1 MRLQQRE
8 IMYKLPDNKAVI
20 SFSGGRTSAFMLKQ
34 IIDHNDGL
42 PDHVKVCFANTG
54 REMPETLQFVNDCS
68 VNWGVQVIWLEYDL
82 NEQNKHIFKIVTH
95 NSASRN
101 GEPFDKLIDKHKRL
115 PNPLQRFCT
124 GTLKRDTI
132 AKYLRSLGWKKWHNI
147 MGIRSDE
154 KHRAKEGFRHGSY
167 SHYPMVEANH
177 SIYDVE
183 KFWEQQSFKLN
194 LPVVQGKT
202 IKGNCDLCFLKSE
215 SQIASMIR
223 DHPELAKWWID
234 AEERTGK
241 NFERRRPLKTFANFV
256 NSQQDWIFN
265 NEAYLCQKDGG
276 ECTG

>member
-34 IIDHNDGL
+34 IIDYNDGL

-177 SIYDVE
+177 SIYDL
-183 KFWEQQSFKLN
+183 SL
-194 LPVVQGKT
+194 
-202 IKGNCDLCFLKSE
+202 IH
-215 SQIASMIR
+215 I
-223 DHPELAKWWID
+223 
-234 AEERTGK
+234 
-241 NFERRRPLKTFANFV
+241 
-256 NSQQDWIFN
+256 
-265 NEAYLCQKDGG
+265 
-276 ECTG
+276 